1 MSRRPLRPSQASEGG
16 GEMVHHD
23 DKRSIVN
30 IFADVIDD
38 TVHLFQTEIRLIRA
52 EINEKIGRLAN
63 GGTLVAAGA
72 VAALA
77 AVFLLL
83 QAIVRWLAVAGLPDQ
98 WGYLLVGILVAAAA
112 GGLLMAGINR
122 IKSTN
127 LMPDRTLDQLK
138 ADFATVK
145 EHVQ

>member
-1 MSRRPLRPSQASEGG
+1 
-16 GEMVHHD
+16 MVHHD
-23 DKRSIVN
+23 DKRTIVN
-30 IFADVIDD
+30 LFADVIGD

-52 EINEKIGRLAN
+52 EINDKFARLAN
-63 GGTLVAAGA
+63 GGTLVAAGGLAA
-72 VAALA
+72 VA

-83 QAIVRWLAVAGLPDQ
+83 QDIVRWLAVAGLPDQ
-98 WGYLLVGILVAAAA
+98 WGYLIVGVIVALVAV
-112 GGLLMAGINR
+112 GLLMGGVNR

>member
-1 MSRRPLRPSQASEGG
+1 MGPR
-16 GEMVHHD
+16 D
-23 DKRSIVN
+23 DKRTIVN
-30 IFADVIDD
+30 LITDVIGDAA
-38 TVHLFQTEIRLIRA
+38 HLFQTEIRLIRT
-52 EINEKIGRLAN
+52 EINEKINRLAN

-72 VAALA
+72 VAAMA

-98 WGYLLVGILVAAAA
+98 WGYLLIGLVIA
-112 GGLLMAGINR
+112 GVATALLMKGINKV
-122 IKSTN
+122 KSTN

-145 EHVQ
+145 EHV

>member
-1 MSRRPLRPSQASEGG
+1 MIQR
-16 GEMVHHD
+16 D
-23 DKRSIVN
+23 DKRGTVN
-30 IFADVIDD
+30 LITDVIGDAA
-38 TVHLFQTEIRLIRA
+38 HLFQTEIRLIRT
-52 EINEKIGRLAN
+52 EINEKIARLAS
-63 GGTLVAAGA
+63 GGTLVAIGA
-72 VAALA
+72 VAGLA

-98 WGYLLVGILVAAAA
+98 WGYLLVGLVVAGVAAA
-112 GGLLMAGINR
+112 LLMKGINDV
-122 IKSTN
+122 KSTN

>member
-1 MSRRPLRPSQASEGG
+1 
-16 GEMVHHD
+16 MVHQD

-30 IFADVIDD
+30 LFADVIGDA
-38 TVHLFQTEIRLIRA
+38 VHLFQTEIRLIRA

-83 QAIVRWLAVAGLPDQ
+83 QAIVRWLAVAGLPDE
-98 WGYLLVGILVAAAA
+98 WGYLIVGIVVAAAA
-112 GGLLMAGINR
+112 AGLLMSGINR

-138 ADFATVK
+138 ADFVTVK

>member
-1 MSRRPLRPSQASEGG
+1 
-16 GEMVHHD
+16 MVHRD
-23 DKRSIVN
+23 DKRTIVN
-30 IFADVIDD
+30 VFADVIGDA
-38 TVHLFQTEIRLIRA
+38 VHLFQTEIRLIRA

-63 GGTLVAAGA
+63 GGTMVAAGA
-72 VAALA
+72 IAAMA

-83 QAIVRWLAVAGLPDQ
+83 QAIVRWLAVAGLPDE
-98 WGYLLVGILVAAAA
+98 WGYLLVGIVVAAIAA
-112 GGLLMAGINR
+112 GLLMAGVNR

>member
-1 MSRRPLRPSQASEGG
+1 
-16 GEMVHHD
+16 MVHQD

-30 IFADVIDD
+30 LFADVIGDA
-38 TVHLFQTEIRLIRA
+38 VHLFQTEIRLIRA

-83 QAIVRWLAVAGLPDQ
+83 QAIVRWLAVAGLPDE
-98 WGYLLVGILVAAAA
+98 WGYLIVGIVVAAAA
-112 GGLLMAGINR
+112 AGLLMSGINR

>member
-1 MSRRPLRPSQASEGG
+1 
-16 GEMVHHD
+16 MVHQD
-23 DKRSIVN
+23 DRRSIVN
-30 IFADVIDD
+30 LFTDVIGDA
-38 TVHLFQTEIRLIRA
+38 VHLFQTEIRLIRA

-63 GGTLVAAGA
+63 GGTLVGAGA
-72 VAALA
+72 VAAIA

-98 WGYLLVGILVAAAA
+98 WGYLLVGIVVAAIAV
-112 GGLLMAGINR
+112 GLLMSGINR

-145 EHVQ
+145 ERVQ

>member
-1 MSRRPLRPSQASEGG
+1 
-16 GEMVHHD
+16 MVHQD

-30 IFADVIDD
+30 LFADVIGDA
-38 TVHLFQTEIRLIRA
+38 VHLFQTEIRLIRA

-83 QAIVRWLAVAGLPDQ
+83 QAIVRWLAVAGLPDE
-98 WGYLLVGILVAAAA
+98 WGYLLVGIVVAAAA
-112 GGLLMAGINR
+112 AGLLMSGINR

-138 ADFATVK
+138 ADFVTVK

>member
-1 MSRRPLRPSQASEGG
+1 
-16 GEMVHHD
+16 MVHND

-30 IFADVIDD
+30 LFADVIGDA
-38 TVHLFQTEIRLIRA
+38 VHLFQTEIRLIRA

-72 VAALA
+72 VAAFA

-83 QAIVRWLAVAGLPDQ
+83 QAIVSWLAVAGLPEE
-98 WGYLLVGILVAAAA
+98 WGYLLVGIVVAAIGA
-112 GGLLMAGINR
+112 GLLMSGINR

>member
-1 MSRRPLRPSQASEGG
+1 MAQR
-16 GEMVHHD
+16 D
-23 DKRSIVN
+23 DTRTIVN
-30 IFADVIDD
+30 LITDVIGDAA
-38 TVHLFQTEIRLIRA
+38 HLFQTEIRLIRT
-52 EINEKIGRLAN
+52 EINEKIARMAS
-63 GGTLVAAGA
+63 GGTLVAIGA
-72 VAALA
+72 VAGLA

-98 WGYLLVGILVAAAA
+98 WGYLLVGLVVAGVAAA
-112 GGLLMAGINR
+112 LLMKGINNV
-122 IKSTN
+122 KSTN

>member
-1 MSRRPLRPSQASEGG
+1 
-16 GEMVHHD
+16 MVHQD
-23 DKRSIVN
+23 DKRTIVN
-30 IFADVIDD
+30 VFADVIDD
-38 TVHLFQTEIRLIRA
+38 AVHLFQTEIRLIRA

-63 GGTLVAAGA
+63 GGTLVAAGG

-83 QAIVRWLAVAGLPDQ
+83 QAIVRWLAVAGLPDE
-98 WGYLLVGILVAAAA
+98 WGYLLVGIVVAAASA
-112 GGLLMAGINR
+112 GLLTAGINR

>member
-1 MSRRPLRPSQASEGG
+1 
-16 GEMVHHD
+16 MVHRD
-23 DKRSIVN
+23 DKRTIVN
-30 IFADVIDD
+30 VFADVIGDA
-38 TVHLFQTEIRLIRA
+38 VHLFQTEIRIIRA

-63 GGTLVAAGA
+63 GGTMVAAGA
-72 VAALA
+72 IAAIA

-83 QAIVRWLAVAGLPDQ
+83 QAIVRWLAVAGLPDE
-98 WGYLLVGILVAAAA
+98 WGYLLVGIVVAAIAA
-112 GGLLMAGINR
+112 GLLMAGINR

>member
-1 MSRRPLRPSQASEGG
+1 
-16 GEMVHHD
+16 MVHND
-23 DKRSIVN
+23 DKRTIVN
-30 IFADVIDD
+30 LFTDVVGDA
-38 TVHLFQTEIRLIRA
+38 VHLFQTEIRLIRT
-52 EINEKIGRLAN
+52 EINEKFSRLAN
-63 GGTLVAAGA
+63 GGTLVGAGA

-83 QAIVRWLAVAGLPDQ
+83 PAVVRWLAVAGLRDQ
-98 WGYLLVGILVAAAA
+98 WGYLVVGIVVAAAA
-112 GGLLMAGINR
+112 AGLLVGGINR
-122 IKSTN
+122 IKSTK

>member
-1 MSRRPLRPSQASEGG
+1 
-16 GEMVHHD
+16 MVHQD
-23 DKRSIVN
+23 DKRTIVN
-30 IFADVIDD
+30 LFTDVIAD

-52 EINEKIGRLAN
+52 EINEKIARIAN

-72 VAALA
+72 LAALA

-83 QAIVRWLAVAGLPDQ
+83 QDIVRWLAVAGLPDQ
-98 WGYLLVGILVAAAA
+98 WGYLVVGIVVAAIAAGLLVG
-112 GGLLMAGINR
+112 GINR

-145 EHVQ
+145 EHV

>member
-1 MSRRPLRPSQASEGG
+1 MGPR
-16 GEMVHHD
+16 D
-23 DKRSIVN
+23 DKRTIVN
-30 IFADVIDD
+30 LITDVIGDAA
-38 TVHLFQTEIRLIRA
+38 HLFQTEIRLIRT
-52 EINEKIGRLAN
+52 EINEKINRLAN

-72 VAALA
+72 VAAMA

-98 WGYLLVGILVAAAA
+98 WGYLLVGLVIA
-112 GGLLMAGINR
+112 GVATALLMKGINKV
-122 IKSTN
+122 KSTN

-145 EHVQ
+145 EHV

>member
-1 MSRRPLRPSQASEGG
+1 
-16 GEMVHHD
+16 MVHHD
-23 DKRSIVN
+23 DKRTIVN
-30 IFADVIDD
+30 LFADVIGDA
-38 TVHLFQTEIRLIRA
+38 VHLFQTEIRLIRA
-52 EINEKIGRLAN
+52 EINEKFARLAD
-63 GGTLVAAGA
+63 GGTLVGAGA

-77 AVFLLL
+77 AVFLLI

-98 WGYLLVGILVAAAA
+98 WGYLLVGIVVAARA
-112 GGLLMAGINR
+112 GGLLIGGVNR

>member
-1 MSRRPLRPSQASEGG
+1 
-16 GEMVHHD
+16 MVHQD
-23 DKRSIVN
+23 DKRTIVN
-30 IFADVIDD
+30 LFTDVVGDA
-38 TVHLFQTEIRLIRA
+38 VHLFQTEIRLIRT
-52 EINEKIGRLAN
+52 EINEKFARLAN
-63 GGTLVAAGA
+63 GSTLIGAGA

-98 WGYLLVGILVAAAA
+98 WGYLLVGIVVAAAA
-112 GGLLMAGINR
+112 AGLLIGGINR